1 MCNPFMFNSFSFM
14 PMMNMS
20 FMPFMMSN
28 LGFGLG
34 FGLGNLGMSLFTQ
47 RFFNYGTGGSFY
59 QRPVTQ
65 QYELSGQISDCDSK
79 IKAELKKL
87 GGISE
92 SEVSSYSI
100 SNEPEY
106 QQAIVEAEGKKTRA
120 SQRLAEIEP
129 EIDAILDKDAD
140 NRTDLEKRNLAEW
153 QAERAN
159 LKRDLAEGAK
169 YDNEIEKARKAKA
182 DREKAIKAAKERI
195 AELQEQR
202 EKVQGQLNYVKVD
215 QLDGC
220 ALTQT
225 TTKAFAKIYDL
236 ENNCF
241 REGYDASKIRKSDMN
256 HILSQWKNARDP
268 EQKRQYQEAFE
279 KIYND
284 PALDN
289 KVKNRCRD
297 QYDLICA

>member
-1 MCNPFMFNSFSFM
+1 MCNPFMFSSFSYM

-20 FMPFMMSN
+20 FMPFMISN

-34 FGLGNLGMSLFTQ
+34 FNLANIGMSLFTQ
-47 RFFNYGTGGSFY
+47 PFMNYGAGGGSY
-59 QRPVTQ
+59 RAPQTQ
-65 QYELSGQISDCDSK
+65 EYALATQLSDCDTK
-79 IKAELKKL
+79 IKTELKKL

-92 SEVSSYSI
+92 AEVAGYSI

-106 QQAIVEAEGKKTRA
+106 QQAIKVAEDKKATA
-120 SQRLAEIEP
+120 SARLTEIEP
-129 EIDAILDKDAD
+129 EIDKLLAKDASER
-140 NRTDLEKRNLAEW
+140 NDLEKRNLAEW

-169 YDNEIEKARKAKA
+169 YDKEIEKAKKAKA
-182 DREKAIKAAKERI
+182 EREKEIKAAKERI
-195 AELQEQR
+195 EELQAQKE
-202 EKVQGQLNYVKVD
+202 ETQGQLNYVKVD
-215 QLDGC
+215 RLDGC
-220 ALTQT
+220 GINQT
-225 TTKAFAKIYDL
+225 TTKAFAKMYDL

-241 REGYDASKIRKSDMN
+241 REGFDASKVTKADMN

-279 KIYND
+279 SIYND
-284 PALDN
+284 QALDN
-289 KVKNRCRD
+289 RIKNRCSA